1 MILATTIQHYAGGL
15 KQGPHTHHE
24 ASVTLLLR
32 GRLRERSGNSE
43 VSADPLSLVVKPAG
57 TVHAD
62 QFGPEPAA
70 TCQIVLSA
78 TAHDSRRW
86 RDSLASWRW
95 IAGGAPVVAAL
106 ELARLVAGGGA
117 SDAIVDAAECVIDSL
132 GVDRPPGSPPGYL
145 ARAIEYI
152 EDELACGAT
161 DIRVRD
167 AAMYAGV
174 HPVHLSR
181 VFCRHLGAPVTTWI
195 RRRRTQRAAGPL
207 GTTRGSLSSIA
218 AASGFSD
225 QSHMN
230 RVFKQITGV
239 LPATYRQIAQTA

>member
-1 MILATTIQHYAGGL
+1 MILAATIQHYAGGL
-15 KQGPHTHHE
+15 KQRPHAHDE

-32 GRLRERSGNSE
+32 GELRERSGHCE

-62 QFGPEPAA
+62 QFGHEPAA
-70 TCQIVLSA
+70 TCQILLAA
-78 TAHDSRRW
+78 TAHDDRRW
-86 RDSLASWRW
+86 KDSLTSWRW
-95 IAGGAPVVAAL
+95 IAGGAPVIAAV
-106 ELARLVAGGGA
+106 ELARLVVGGGGR
-117 SDAIVDAAECVIDSL
+117 DAILDAAECVVDSL
-132 GVDRPPGSPPGYL
+132 GVDRPPSSPPGYL
-145 ARAIEYI
+145 SRAIEYI
-152 EDELACGAT
+152 EDQLASGAAC
-161 DIRVRD
+161 IRVRD

-195 RRRRTQRAAGPL
+195 RRRRTQRAAGAL
-207 GTTRGSLSSIA
+207 GTSRDSLSSIA

-230 RVFKQITGV
+230 RVFRQSTGV
-239 LPATYRQIAQTA
+239 LPATYREIAQTA